1 MELVAVESRQV
12 CAAVLCRAQGLAL
25 SGKGIA
31 DMSGEMMPLF
41 GFTGTVSDTT
51 ACFLAASLGLHWLFM
66 LVPIRAIL
74 FHCLAVKLHSIC
86 LSFQRVQLK

>member
-41 GFTGTVSDTT
+41 GFAG
-51 ACFLAASLGLHWLFM
+51 
-66 LVPIRAIL
+66 I
-74 FHCLAVKLHSIC
+74 
-86 LSFQRVQLK
+86 